1 MLAAA
6 CGVAGDA
13 GRRFAFLPFLFD
25 EEAAK
30 LREANR
36 QFLDDAIYDTGAK
49 AGQPQAAGAE
59 NS

>member
-1 MLAAA
+1 
-6 CGVAGDA
+6 VTQ

-49 AGQPQAAGAE
+49 AGQPQATDVE